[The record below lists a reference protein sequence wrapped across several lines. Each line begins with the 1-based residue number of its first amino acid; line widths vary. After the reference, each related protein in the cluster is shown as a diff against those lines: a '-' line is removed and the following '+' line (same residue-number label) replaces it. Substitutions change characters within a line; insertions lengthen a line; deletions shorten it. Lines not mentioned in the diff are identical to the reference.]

1 MQLHER
7 CYFILYKLDRASISI
22 TPRIEIVN
30 EKHIMPNQ
38 AGLYRPSQQI
48 KDLQPN
54 TSFPHRSSIR
64 SSSEGVQTKPN
75 YIRRK

>member
-1 MQLHER
+1 
-7 CYFILYKLDRASISI
+7 
-22 TPRIEIVN
+22 
-30 EKHIMPNQ
+30 MPNQ